1 MTSFQTPV
9 TVLVIGAGSRG
20 RTYADYLRRHP
31 DEGRVVGV
39 AEPDE
44 ERRAH
49 FAREYGLSPEASH
62 ATWHEALSGSREAD
76 AVFITTPDHLHVAPA
91 RRAAEC
97 GYHILLEKPMAPTEV
112 ECRAIVDAV
121 TQAGVIFGVCH
132 VLRYTPHTRVLKRL
146 LASGAVGE
154 IVSVQHLEP
163 VGYWHQAHS
172 YVRGQWRSEAQGS
185 PMLLAKSCH
194 DLDWLR
200 YVVGLPC
207 ERVSSFGSLKH
218 FRRENQPPGAADRCL
233 DCPPEVEA
241 ACPYSA
247 TRLYLGQVAVGV
259 TGWPVNVL
267 TESPSVETVTTA
279 LRDGPYGRCVYAC
292 DNDVVDHQVVN
303 LEFAGGTTA
312 SFTMTGFNRMRG
324 RETHIFGTMGELVT
338 DSRTIQVYDFL
349 TERIETI
356 DTAAEEGTYDLSTHG
371 GGDDG
376 LVRAFLAAV
385 AAGDPRLILSGP
397 LETLESHTM
406 VFAAEH
412 SRREAQIVSML

>member
-1 MTSFQTPV
+1 MTRSQPPV

-31 DEGRVVGV
+31 QEGRVVGI
-39 AEPDE
+39 AEPE
-44 ERRAH
+44 AARRAH
-49 FAREYGLSPEASH
+49 FAQLHGLSPEAVH
-62 ATWHEALSGSREAD
+62 ASWHDALNAPRRAD

-91 RRAAEC
+91 QRAAER
-97 GYHILLEKPMAPTEV
+97 GYHILLEKPMAPTEA
-112 ECRAIVDAV
+112 ECRAIVEAV
-121 TQAGVIFGVCH
+121 TRAGVIFGVCH
-132 VLRYTPHTRVLKRL
+132 VLRYTPHTRALKRL

-154 IVSVQHLEP
+154 IVSLQHLEP
-163 VGYWHQAHS
+163 VGFWHQAHS
-172 YVRGQWRSEAQGS
+172 YVRGHWRKEAQSS

-200 YVVGLPC
+200 YVVGQPC

-218 FRRENQPPGAADRCL
+218 FRRENQPPGAADRCVT
-233 DCPPEVEA
+233 CPPEVEQ

-247 TRLYLGQVAVGV
+247 TRLYLGQVAAGG

-267 TESPSVETVTTA
+267 TERPTVETVTAA
-279 LRDGPYGRCVYAC
+279 LRNGPYGRCVYAC

-303 LEFAGGTTA
+303 LEFAGGITA

-324 RETHIFGTMGELVT
+324 RETHIFGTRGELVT
-338 DSRTIQVYDFL
+338 DSRTIQIYDFL
-349 TERIETI
+349 TERTQTI

-385 AAGDPRLILSGP
+385 AAGDPSLILSGP

-406 VFAAEH
+406 VFAAER
-412 SRREAQIVSML
+412 SRREGQVASLL